1 MARKNASKDQSP
13 DCDSG
18 AQFTCDMVQSFDSIF
33 GRDTE
38 YQTLYGDL
46 TELNTNRLILDSV
59 GKKTLKAI
67 AEDAIDLLGTSIAV
81 YEKNGDYAFG
91 MFSSGWCRLLDD
103 ASRKLC
109 ATEDNYKALTR
120 GKWHC
125 HECCWN
131 DSAKPAIE
139 TGKSTD
145 INCVG
150 GIKMYAEPIF
160 AGDRIVGA
168 INFGYGTPS
177 RDAHRIRELAEMYRI
192 SEDELSRTAETY
204 APRPQFMID
213 LAKKRLSI
221 SARLIGEMV
230 ARYQAERALHRERD
244 LLDRIFEEG
253 PFCTVIVDNTG
264 TIISANKMTEK
275 ILGENRNRIYGRKYN
290 SRQWEIYGPD
300 GNPVPESELPFDV
313 VMRTKQPVYNVEH
326 SIRRPD
332 GTDAILN
339 INGAPL
345 AEGSG
350 AIHRVVFVIQDITE
364 YKWAMRE
371 LKEQKDFLDILMH
384 TIPLPMFYKIKNGPY
399 IGCNRAF
406 EEFFGILKND
416 LLGNTEGDLQKK
428 YNVRP
433 MLGNDD
439 EAVSPDGSTTREYEI
454 QNNRGETRD
463 VILQTALFDY
473 SASEYMG
480 ILGIISDVTQQK
492 NNEKKIAAAHRELK
506 QIIESLSSILIGLDR
521 EMRIKYWNS
530 RAEKILN
537 INFADVA
544 DRDFFT
550 LKSTQCCEKIQTA
563 IKQCAK
569 ELQPVHLADI
579 RYTRADGA
587 EGYLGMTINP
597 VLDERNEFDGIII
610 SGTDLTSKKILESQ
624 LSQAQKLEAV
634 GQLAA
639 GIAHEINTPTQ
650 YVGDNIEFL
659 EDAFKDISGILQP
672 LSAQSESKEPEKAAQ
687 TMDTLH
693 KMARDADVEFLMQ
706 EIPLSIKQSKEGI
719 QRVAEIVKSMKQ
731 FAHPGGDDKSPLDI
745 NQAVR
750 DTILVCRNEWKYYSD
765 VETALDPELP
775 PVSCYQGEIKQVLL
789 NIIVNAAQA
798 IEDSLETEG
807 DKKGTILV
815 QTRKDGD
822 WAEIKIADDGPGM
835 PPEVKDRVF
844 DPFFT
849 TKEVGKGTGQG
860 LNLAYRTVVQKHRG
874 SLWVESEEGQG
885 AAFIIRLPLI

>member
-1 MARKNASKDQSP
+1 ME
-13 DCDSG
+13 
-18 AQFTCDMVQSFDSIF
+18 QSFDSIF
-33 GRDTE
+33 GRNPE
-38 YQTLYGDL
+38 YRTPYGDL
-46 TELNTNRLILDSV
+46 TKLNTNRLILDSV

-67 AEDAIDLLGTSIAV
+67 AEDAINLLGTSIAV

-109 ATEDNYKALTR
+109 ATENNHKALTC
-120 GKWHC
+120 GKWLC

-145 INCVG
+145 IDCIG

-168 INFGYGTPS
+168 INFGYGTPP
-177 RDAHRIRELAEMYRI
+177 RDPDKIRELAELYQL
-192 SEDELSRTAETY
+192 SEDDLSRTAETY

-213 LAKKRLSI
+213 LAKKRLYM
-221 SARLIGEMV
+221 SARLIGEIV
-230 ARYQAERALHRERD
+230 AKYQAEKALHQERD
-244 LLDRIFEEG
+244 LLESIFEEG

-264 TIISANKMTEK
+264 TIISANKMSEK

-290 SRQWEIYGPD
+290 SGQWRIHDLER
-300 GNPVPESELPFDV
+300 NSFPESELPFNV

-326 SIRRPD
+326 IIRRPD
-332 GTDAILN
+332 GTNAILN
-339 INGAPL
+339 INGTPL
-345 AEGSG
+345 TDGSG
-350 AIHRVVFVIQDITE
+350 AIQSIVFVIQDITE
-364 YKWAMRE
+364 HKWAMRE
-371 LKEQKDFLDILMH
+371 LKEQKDFLHILMH

-416 LLGNTEGDLQKK
+416 LLGNTEGDLQEK
-428 YNVRP
+428 YNIRP
-433 MLGNDD
+433 MLENDD
-439 EAVSPDGSTTREYEI
+439 VAVSPDGTRSEKEI
-454 QNNRGETRD
+454 TNNREETRN

-473 SASEYMG
+473 SASENVG

-492 NNEKKIAAAHRELK
+492 KNEKEIAAAHRKLK

-530 RAEKILN
+530 QAEKTFN

-544 DRDFFT
+544 DKDIFT
-550 LKSTQCCEKIQTA
+550 LKATQCCEKIQTG

-587 EGYLGMTINP
+587 DGYLGMTINP
-597 VLDERNEFDGIII
+597 VLNAGNEFDGIII
-610 SGTDLTSKKILESQ
+610 IGNDLTSHKILESQ
-624 LSQAQKLEAV
+624 LAQAQKLEAV

-650 YVGDNIEFL
+650 YVGDNIGFI
-659 EDAFKDISGILQP
+659 EDAFKDIFEILQP
-672 LSAQSESKEPEKAAQ
+672 LSAQNEPNDPEKAAQ
-687 TMDTLH
+687 TMDTLN
-693 KMARDADVEFLMQ
+693 KMIRDADVEFLMQ

-731 FAHPGGDDKSPLDI
+731 FAHPGGDEKSPLDI
-745 NQAVR
+745 NQAVQ
-750 DTILVCRNEWKYYSD
+750 DTILVCRNEWKYHSNVQTD
-765 VETALDPELP
+765 LDPELP

-860 LNLAYRTVVQKHRG
+860 LNLAYRTVVQKHQG
-874 SLWVESEEGQG
+874 SLWVESQEGQG

>member
-1 MARKNASKDQSP
+1 
-13 DCDSG
+13 
-18 AQFTCDMVQSFDSIF
+18 
-33 GRDTE
+33 
-38 YQTLYGDL
+38 
-46 TELNTNRLILDSV
+46 
-59 GKKTLKAI
+59 
-67 AEDAIDLLGTSIAV
+67 
-81 YEKNGDYAFG
+81 
-91 MFSSGWCRLLDD
+91 
-103 ASRKLC
+103 
-109 ATEDNYKALTR
+109 
-120 GKWHC
+120 
-125 HECCWN
+125 
-131 DSAKPAIE
+131 
-139 TGKSTD
+139 
-145 INCVG
+145 
-150 GIKMYAEPIF
+150 
-160 AGDRIVGA
+160 
-168 INFGYGTPS
+168 
-177 RDAHRIRELAEMYRI
+177 
-192 SEDELSRTAETY
+192 
-204 APRPQFMID
+204 
-213 LAKKRLSI
+213 
-221 SARLIGEMV
+221 
-230 ARYQAERALHRERD
+230 
-244 LLDRIFEEG
+244 
-253 PFCTVIVDNTG
+253 
-264 TIISANKMTEK
+264 
-275 ILGENRNRIYGRKYN
+275 
-290 SRQWEIYGPD
+290 
-300 GNPVPESELPFDV
+300 
-313 VMRTKQPVYNVEH
+313 MRTKQPVYNVEH
-326 SIRRPD
+326 IIRRPD
-332 GTDAILN
+332 GKNAILN

-345 AEGSG
+345 ADGSG
-350 AIHRVVFVIQDITE
+350 AIQRIVFVIQDITE

-371 LKEQKDFLDILMH
+371 LKEQKDFLHILMH

-428 YNVRP
+428 YNISP
-433 MLGNDD
+433 MLGIDD
-439 EAVSPDGSTTREYEI
+439 EAVSPDGNTPREYEI
-454 QNNRGETRD
+454 QNTRGETRD
-463 VILQTALFDY
+463 VFLQTAPFDY
-473 SASEYMG
+473 SASENVG

-492 NNEKKIAAAHRELK
+492 KNEKEIAAAHRKLK

-530 RAEKILN
+530 QAEKTFN

-544 DRDFFT
+544 DKDIFT
-550 LKSTQCCEKIQTA
+550 LKATQCCEKIQTG

-587 EGYLGMTINP
+587 DGYLGMTINP
-597 VLDERNEFDGIII
+597 VLNAGNEFDGIII
-610 SGTDLTSKKILESQ
+610 IGNDLTSHKILESQ
-624 LSQAQKLEAV
+624 LAQAQKLEAV

-650 YVGDNIEFL
+650 YVGDNIGFI
-659 EDAFKDISGILQP
+659 EDAFKDIFEILQP
-672 LSAQSESKEPEKAAQ
+672 LSAQNEPNDPEKAAQ
-687 TMDTLH
+687 TMDTLN
-693 KMARDADVEFLMQ
+693 KMIRDADVEFLMQ

-731 FAHPGGDDKSPLDI
+731 FAHPGGDEKSPLDV

-765 VETALDPELP
+765 VQTELDPELP

-798 IEDSLETEG
+798 IGYSIETEG

-860 LNLAYRTVVQKHRG
+860 LNLAYRTVVQKHQG
-874 SLWVESEEGQG
+874 SLWVESQEGQG

>member
-1 MARKNASKDQSP
+1 MARKNASKNQDPVRERESP
-13 DCDSG
+13 
-18 AQFTCDMVQSFDSIF
+18 FTCDMEQSFDSIF

-38 YQTLYGDL
+38 YQTPYGDL
-46 TELNTNRLILDSV
+46 TELNTNRVILDSV
-59 GKKTLKAI
+59 GKKTLRAI
-67 AEDAIDLLGTSIAV
+67 AEDAVDLLGTSIAV

-109 ATEDNYKALTR
+109 ATEDNYKALAC

-145 INCVG
+145 IDCVG

-168 INFGYGTPS
+168 INFGYGTPP
-177 RDAHRIRELAEMYRI
+177 RDPDRIRELAETYRLG
-192 SEDELSRTAETY
+192 EDELSRTAEAYT
-204 APRPQFMID
+204 PRPQFMID

-230 ARYQAERALHRERD
+230 ARFLAERALHHERD

-264 TIISANKMTEK
+264 TIISANKMSEK

-290 SRQWEIYGPD
+290 SRQWRIHDPEGK
-300 GNPVPESELPFDV
+300 PVPESELPFNV

-332 GTDAILN
+332 GTKAILN

-345 AEGSG
+345 ADGSG
-350 AIHRVVFVIQDITE
+350 TIQRIVFVIQDLT
-364 YKWAMRE
+364 
-371 LKEQKDFLDILMH
+371 EQK
-384 TIPLPMFYKIKNGPY
+384 K
-399 IGCNRAF
+399 
-406 EEFFGILKND
+406 
-416 LLGNTEGDLQKK
+416 
-428 YNVRP
+428 
-433 MLGNDD
+433 
-439 EAVSPDGSTTREYEI
+439 
-454 QNNRGETRD
+454 
-463 VILQTALFDY
+463 
-473 SASEYMG
+473 
-480 ILGIISDVTQQK
+480 
-492 NNEKKIAAAHRELK
+492 NEKEIAAAHRKLK

-537 INFADVA
+537 IDFADVA
-544 DRDFFT
+544 DKDFFT
-550 LKSTQCCEKIQTA
+550 LKATQCSEKIQTG

-597 VLDERNEFDGIII
+597 VLDERNEFDGVIII
-610 SGTDLTSKKILESQ
+610 GTDLTSKKILESQ

-659 EDAFKDISGILQP
+659 EDAFKDIFGILQP
-672 LSAQSESKEPEKAAQ
+672 LSAQNEPKEPEKAAQ
-687 TMDTLH
+687 TMDTLN
-693 KMARDADVEFLMQ
+693 KMIRDADVEFLMQ

-731 FAHPGGDDKSPLDI
+731 FAHPGGDEKSPLDI

-765 VETALDPELP
+765 VQTELDPELP

-798 IEDSLETEG
+798 IEDSLDTEG

-860 LNLAYRTVVQKHRG
+860 LNLAYRTVVQKHQG